1 MGDRPGPFAGVLEF
15 SQRVGQGKLIF
26 QEGSTRD
33 FRRGYLSVG
42 FDCLTGFSVLFGR
55 NRLGI
60 FAEGRPREVDFSGGI
75 D

>member
-33 FRRGYLSVG
+33 FRRGSGRDIRTPKDMAAMSTARRDFRY
-42 FDCLTGFSVLFGR
+42 FS
-55 NRLGI
+55 LGI
-60 FAEGRPREVDFSGGI
+60 D
-75 D
+75 